1 MVRLLDDSQK
11 EKYDFVRTTLSSL
24 LREVLRNDHYRAD
37 YYVDEQGFEW
47 VEISFDN
54 EYSIRKINVSADSL
68 LALTRDVLR
77 TF

>member
-37 YYVDEQGFEW
+37 YYVDEQGDEW

-54 EYSIRKINVSADSL
+54 EYSIRKVNVSADSL

>member
-24 LREVLRNDHYRAD
+24 LREMLRNDHYRAD
-37 YYVDEQGFEW
+37 YYVDEQGGEW

-54 EYSIRKINVSADSL
+54 EYSIRKVNVSADSL

>member
-37 YYVDEQGFEW
+37 YYVDEHGFEW

-54 EYSIRKINVSADSL
+54 EYSIRKVNVSADSL
-68 LALTRDVLR
+68 LALARDVLR